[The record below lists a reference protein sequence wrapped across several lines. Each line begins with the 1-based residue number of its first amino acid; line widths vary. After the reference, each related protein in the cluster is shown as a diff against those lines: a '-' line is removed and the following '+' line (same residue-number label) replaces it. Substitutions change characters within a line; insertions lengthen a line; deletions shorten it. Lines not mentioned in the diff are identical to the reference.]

1 MQGPTY
7 IFALQ
12 DSSNRFWQVNADGSV
27 SLSNDPYLLEFSPA
41 GWDDIAIQNV
51 RNRQFWGIDRSVTI
65 PLTYIKDG
73 AKIIKHVVYSRG
85 IEDKLF
91 LTICVLAV
99 EYNPGVDYGYWYKQ
113 IYKGEVNTTDF
124 AHNDAKVTCTT
135 VEDGL
140 PKHMKANQ
148 NTVYELPMNVPE
160 AVQVKMDGINLRNKV
175 NYGTIGIDDAGGG
188 AVGFENY
195 GTMPI
200 ILGNQEGDGYGVT
213 YLSVN
218 IEGIGRLPSDYNNF
232 IANSD
237 NWVFKNESLV
247 NVDFTLTGRKKFSC
261 TAESTGGIGG
271 SDSLDIFFVKTGGTK
286 YNIVTGLVLAT
297 GQVYDYTYTFNITL
311 QPGEVLYAI
320 RWFYRTTDTEQNG
333 TGVIL
338 WSEDS
343 FDTITVTTRRPSTFV
358 PHLPGQ
364 YIMQQLINRMTAGE
378 YSAAVSSYLATHTNK
393 VFTCGNAIRGLAD
406 PVLKIKITDFFKWWD
421 SYDSVELKVIGST
434 VDIDRKQNLI
444 DTANII
450 DLPAPAYGSLKVT
463 VAKEYLFNE
472 VEVGYPEIKSDVG
485 ALNGNQEF
493 NCKFNFSLGTVKNPA
508 KIDKV
513 SPVKAS
519 CYEQEKIRTTVL
531 DKTTT
536 DYKSDNDVFVN
547 VIDLTQVPAAGDDPA
562 HYLLDRSLNASVTS
576 GLLEPETVWNLAIS
590 PARML
595 QNNLQFIRSCTYRM
609 DGRALAFQTADK
621 NKTLV
626 CAGVTESA
634 DIPVGDMG
642 AQFFMPWTLD
652 GDFPAPD
659 DLLQLLDEN
668 PLQVFRF
675 PVDGQNFIGIMT
687 KVSIAHSSRKV
698 QDYQFLSG
706 PENDFTKLINYTG

>member
-12 DSSNRFWQVNADGSV
+12 DSSNRFWRVDTDGSV

-124 AHNDAKVTCTT
+124 THSDAKVTCTT

-160 AVQVKMDGINLRNKV
+160 AVQVKMDGIRLHESLKYADLNGFDIEKAF
-175 NYGTIGIDDAGGG
+175 YGTQFFGGITQTGNDGDSSGIFYRDQELQGVDG
-188 AVGFENY
+188 LTFEQKLESDNFLLQNLNS
-195 GTMPI
+195 TA
-200 ILGNQEGDGYGVT
+200 
-213 YLSVN
+213 
-218 IEGIGRLPSDYNNF
+218 IEFTISGRIEITCTGMISSPAYAFRSRFLKSTQL
-232 IANSD
+232 IANQNDYQIFSTAAMVAGQTYGD
-237 NWVFKNESLV
+237 N
-247 NVDFTLTGRKKFSC
+247 FSI
-261 TAESTGGIGG
+261 T
-271 SDSLDIFFVKTGGTK
+271 
-286 YNIVTGLVLAT
+286 
-297 GQVYDYTYTFNITL
+297 ITL
-311 QPGEVLYAI
+311 QPNERLYLERIFFGATGSNVKIQFTEASKFQI
-320 RWFYRTTDTEQNG
+320 RF
-333 TGVIL
+333 I
-338 WSEDS
+338 
-343 FDTITVTTRRPSTFV
+343 TRRPSTFV
-358 PHLPGQ
+358 LHLPGQ

-378 YSAAVSSYLATHTNK
+378 YSAAVSSYLATHKNK

-406 PVLKIKITDFFKWWD
+406 PVLKIKFTDFFKWWD
-421 SYDSVELKVIGST
+421 SYDSVGLKVIGIT

-562 HYLLDRSLNASVTS
+562 HYLLDRSLNASVTT

-609 DGRALAFQTADK
+609 DGRVLAFQTADK

-626 CAGVTESA
+626 CAGITESA
-634 DIPVGDMG
+634 DISVGDMG